1 MDPWG
6 IAAIFGALALLV
18 GVLFGAAVWLY
29 GAGKDARNE
38 VAVLQRALDARI
50 LDEWQRSAAA
60 LREQLKSEMAL
71 ARARAAGAED
81 DFAAARAVGVALADG
96 DAARRFERLL
106 ELFPDSSPAATT
118 GAPAPAIPGE
128 PLASPGQGHGEAL
141 GSGGPPPGDAHV

>member
-18 GVLFGAAVWLY
+18 AVLFGAAVWLY
-29 GAGKDARNE
+29 NAGKDARNE

-71 ARARAAGAED
+71 ARKRASGAQD
-81 DFAAARAVGVALADG
+81 DFEAARSLGIALADG

-106 ELFPDSSPAATT
+106 ELFPDPPAAAPT
-118 GAPAPAIPGE
+118 GEAAPAVPGE
-128 PLASPGQGHGEAL
+128 PLASAGQGGDPRL
-141 GSGGPPPGDAHV
+141 GG